1 MTKIKIVVINT
12 LLPCNVQIVQIL
24 NTKQAL
30 IFLERSIVYEIYIY
44 IYAIFI
50 EISFE
55 GKYSF
60 IKQTTRS
67 RFFPARSAFKRCRVK
82 WCCFSQV
89 SATRGVHRV
98 CNVPKNANLDD
109 GARLEAVRR
118 PLLVPSFIVFPSS
131 FPFSSFNSIRQQNY
145 ESMSR

>member
-1 MTKIKIVVINT
+1 MTKIKIVINT
-12 LLPCNVQIVQIL
+12 LLPCANCIDF
-24 NTKQAL
+24 KYKASSD
-30 IFLERSIVYEIYIY
+30 IFRFERSIVYEIY

-131 FPFSSFNSIRQQNY
+131 FPFSSFNSLRQQNY